1 VSDVSLVCSPKI
13 CQTRIGRTDADRRL
27 MARIV
32 QKFGG
37 TSVAN
42 VERIRRAAQIAV
54 GAAQEGNEVTTV
66 VSAMGD
72 TTDRLIALAHEINDV
87 PNLRDLDMLL
97 TTGEQQSVALMSLA
111 IQQLG
116 WPARSFTGGQAGVIT
131 ESRHGSANI
140 KEVNPVEIEASLNRG
155 EIAVVAGFQGVT
167 SKLEL
172 TTLGRGGSDTTAVA
186 LASALDAERC
196 DIYTD
201 VAGVFT
207 ADPRILNE
215 AKRLPCLSY
224 EEMLELAATGAQ
236 VMNQR
241 SVELAMDNHVP
252 VRIRSAFEPDDAGTL
267 VTHRLVAP
275 EYTIC
280 GITLDTN
287 QVSFS
292 LKFPHSEEECKPLD
306 QVSALFTRLNEL
318 NIPTDMVMLLAHEDE
333 PYQELAF
340 TTAKNV
346 STRVGAIIQSIWG
359 EAGAVTLSTDETIAR
374 LSVVGRKFTS
384 RPEVVAAVFDTLN
397 QASIP
402 VHMVATGDLRMSLLL
417 PFEYAH
423 RAVRL
428 IHSRFGLTEDM
439 AAA

>member
-1 VSDVSLVCSPKI
+1 
-13 CQTRIGRTDADRRL
+13 

-42 VERIRRAAQIAV
+42 IERIRKAAQIAV
-54 GAAQEGNEVTTV
+54 NAAQEGHEVTAV

-72 TTDRLIALAHEINDV
+72 TTDKLIALAQQVNDV

-97 TTGEQQSVALMSLA
+97 ATGEQQSVALMSLA

-140 KEVNPVEIEASLNRG
+140 KEVNPAEVEASLNRG

-167 SKLEL
+167 VKQEL

-186 LASALDAERC
+186 LASALEAERC

-201 VAGVFT
+201 VCGVFT

-236 VMNQR
+236 VMTQR

-252 VRIRSAFEPDDAGTL
+252 VRIRSAFEPEDTGTL

-287 QVSFS
+287 QVSFH
-292 LKFPHSEEECKPLD
+292 LKFPHGEGDLKPLEA
-306 QVSALFTRLNEL
+306 VSALFTRLNEL
-318 NIPTDMVMLLAHEDE
+318 GIPTDMVMLLSREDE
-333 PYQELAF
+333 PFQELAF
-340 TTAKNV
+340 TTLKNF
-346 STRVGAIIQSIWG
+346 STRVAAIIQAIWG
-359 EAGAVTLSTDETIAR
+359 DSSSIYLTNDDTIAR
-374 LSVVGRKFTS
+374 VSVVGRKFTS

-402 VHMVATGDLRMSLLL
+402 VQMVATGDLRMSLLL
-417 PFEYAH
+417 PFAYAH

-439 AAA
+439 AVA